1 LFFVTAILY
10 LLRENAIKSK
20 IAPALPVLFYWGVA
34 YTFIDVDNRLANYF
48 DFSPLSSTYNW
59 ISEWNPLIELVCL
72 SWLILFFSWKLF
84 QRYQQLQGQLT
95 QQALEKEVERNQLIA
110 QQKIELEKQVTERT
124 AELNQSL
131 ENLKAAQS
139 QLIQSEKMASLGEL
153 TAGIAH
159 EIQNPL
165 NFVNNFSEVNRELIE
180 ELNNERSKE
189 KSERDEEL
197 ESGILG
203 DIDQNLQKIVHHGRR
218 ADAIVK
224 GMLMHSR
231 AGSGQKEPTN
241 INALADEYLRLS
253 YHGLRAKD
261 KTFNATMQT
270 HFDEKIKEVE
280 MVPQE
285 IGRVILNLFTNAF
298 YSVAEKKKQ
307 LNGEYEPTV
316 SVSTKMLDKKVEL
329 RVRDNGMGISQKL
342 LDKIYQ
348 PFFTTKPGGEGT
360 GLGLSMSY
368 DIITKGHSG
377 SIKVETIEGEF
388 AEFIIQLPLI

>member
-1 LFFVTAILY
+1 
-10 LLRENAIKSK
+10 
-20 IAPALPVLFYWGVA
+20 LPVLFYWGVA